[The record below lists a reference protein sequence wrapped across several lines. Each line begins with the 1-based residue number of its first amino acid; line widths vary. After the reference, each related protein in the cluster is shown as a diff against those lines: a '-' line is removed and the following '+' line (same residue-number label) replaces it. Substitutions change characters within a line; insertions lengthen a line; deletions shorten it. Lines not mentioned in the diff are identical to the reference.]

1 MQLDDVIL
9 GGGAAGL
16 WLLDALVRKGRQ
28 SLLLEAGRLG
38 SGQTVA
44 SQGIIHGGLK
54 YTLQGLLTPSATAI
68 REMPALWRRSL
79 AGETTPDLRGTR
91 LRAECCYLWRTD
103 TVASRVGMIGARF
116 GLRVAPQT
124 LSRHDR
130 PAVLAD
136 CPGTVARLDEQVISA
151 VDFIETL
158 ARRHRQRILKID
170 ADNGLEFDIHPGGEV
185 RSIHLTNPNSGQPL
199 KLMPRQVICTAGAG
213 NASLRRQMGLPVD
226 VMQRRPLHMLM
237 LRGPLPELNGHC
249 VDGARTRVTITSD
262 RNAAGRRIWQV
273 GGQLAEQGVRLD
285 ESLLIELG
293 CRELTEVIPGLDL
306 SDVEFATYRVDR
318 AERIVSGGRRPESV
332 QILRDANVFTA
343 WPTKLALVPR
353 LVREISAMLLPPSG
367 TAAPNATDDSPV
379 PANWPR
385 PLVALPPWETAERWS
400 RPSTNPPAERR
411 AA

>member
-1 MQLDDVIL
+1 
-9 GGGAAGL
+9 
-16 WLLDALVRKGRQ
+16 
-28 SLLLEAGRLG
+28 
-38 SGQTVA
+38 
-44 SQGIIHGGLK
+44 
-54 YTLQGLLTPSATAI
+54 
-68 REMPALWRRSL
+68 
-79 AGETTPDLRGTR
+79 
-91 LRAECCYLWRTD
+91 
-103 TVASRVGMIGARF
+103 
-116 GLRVAPQT
+116 
-124 LSRHDR
+124 
-130 PAVLAD
+130 
-136 CPGTVARLDEQVISA
+136 
-151 VDFIETL
+151 
-158 ARRHRQRILKID
+158 
-170 ADNGLEFDIHPGGEV
+170 
-185 RSIHLTNPNSGQPL
+185 
-199 KLMPRQVICTAGAG
+199 
-213 NASLRRQMGLPVD
+213 
-226 VMQRRPLHMLM
+226 M